1 MSWRGIAIGS
11 RRWLGVASVVAAGL
25 VQVTPSEACSTS
37 SPPLTAE
44 QIVDRATTIVHV
56 RLSGI
61 CGDAPGSCLQLDE
74 TPPTKRE
81 PYAPGFPP
89 VAYPPGENPFTA
101 RLKSRGG
108 AFSLLGVEVIEVLK
122 GRRVTGSF
130 AIRGYLDQRDDFN
143 DHPSPYKYA
152 RPGSRGGPCHA
163 YNYKRGAEYLLFL
176 RNQHDVLTPYW
187 APSAAIN
194 EQVRSTDDPWIAW
207 VRARIARK

>member
-89 VAYPPGENPFTA
+89 VAYPPGENPFT
-101 RLKSRGG
+101 
-108 AFSLLGVEVIEVLK
+108 
-122 GRRVTGSF
+122 
-130 AIRGYLDQRDDFN
+130 
-143 DHPSPYKYA
+143 
-152 RPGSRGGPCHA
+152 
-163 YNYKRGAEYLLFL
+163 
-176 RNQHDVLTPYW
+176 
-187 APSAAIN
+187 
-194 EQVRSTDDPWIAW
+194 
-207 VRARIARK
+207 